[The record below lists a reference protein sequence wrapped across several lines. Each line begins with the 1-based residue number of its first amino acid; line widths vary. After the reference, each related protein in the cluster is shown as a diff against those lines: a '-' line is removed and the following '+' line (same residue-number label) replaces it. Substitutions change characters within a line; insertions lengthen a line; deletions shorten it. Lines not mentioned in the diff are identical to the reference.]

1 MQPGLLVPIAFAAL
15 ALAQQQNSNVRFDAA
30 TIRPSSAP
38 SFGGANSP
46 PAIQETPDSVSYNG
60 QSLRSLIAIA
70 HQVRKFQIEGPAWL
84 DSERFDIV
92 GKLPAGARQEQSPA
106 MLRSLLEERFGLK
119 LRREVRH
126 QSVYEITVAKGGPK
140 IGLNMTPSEFDVK
153 QSKAPLSL
161 ITKNKDGRMMFP
173 VGVKGVYYE
182 ARTTWVRMFANV
194 QSMRDLANLLSDR
207 LGSLVVD
214 ETGLPGTYDFVLESA
229 TEKGK
234 IQPPGMRP
242 LPALIMTE
250 APVPLRDAAPL
261 LEAVHDQLG
270 LTLVKKKG
278 TVDIFVVE
286 HADKTPKEN

>member
-1 MQPGLLVPIAFAAL
+1 MQPRLLVPIAFAAL
-15 ALAQQQNSNVRFDAA
+15 ASAQQQTPKVSFEAA
-30 TIRPSSAP
+30 TIKPSLAP

-46 PAIQETPDSVSYNG
+46 PAIQETPEGVSYNG

-70 HQVRKFQIEGPAWL
+70 SQVRKFQIEGPAWL
-84 DSERFDIV
+84 DTERFDVV
-92 GKLPAGARQEQSPA
+92 GNLPAGARQEQSPA
-106 MLRSLLEERFGLK
+106 MLRNLLEERFGLK
-119 LRREVRH
+119 LRREIKH
-126 QSVYEITVAKGGPK
+126 QPVYEITVGKDGPK
-140 IGLNMTPSEFDVK
+140 IGPNMTPSEFDVK

-161 ITKNKDGRMMFP
+161 ATKNKDGRMMFP

-182 ARTTWVRMFANV
+182 ARTTWVRMFANM
-194 QSMRDLANLLSDR
+194 QTMRDLANLLSDR

-214 ETGLPGTYDFVLESA
+214 ETGLAGAYDFVLESA

-250 APVPLRDAAPL
+250 APAPLRDAGPL
-261 LEAVHDQLG
+261 LEAVQDQLG